1 MRSSIFKFTV
11 VFTVC
16 LLNFACQN
24 NAVGTTVNSS
34 NTAINSGET
43 ATKPQSEFEKTLGDM
58 RTGDFDYVFAFKRK
72 DGGKFDR
79 DDKDF
84 LKNNT
89 PQQTNR
95 WLLTK
100 DETVVFAGSNF
111 IFSPDVMKKLGTKF
125 TIEDFSPKKRSEI
138 G

>member
-11 VFTVC
+11 VFTLC
-16 LLNFACQN
+16 LPNFACQN

-34 NTAINSGET
+34 NAVINSNET
-43 ATKPQSEFEKTLGDM
+43 ATKPQSDFEKTLSDM

-111 IFSPDVMKKLGTKF
+111 IFSPDILKKLGARF
-125 TIEDFSPKKRSEI
+125 AVEDYSPKKEVK
-138 G
+138 